1 MDQGTAFWTLPGPA
15 RFVGEVVGKVLS
27 ARRGLVGIAL
37 PERVPDGLLG
47 AVRESLLDRGSGRV
61 VRVRAG
67 EGLFARSIAHG
78 LAHAAGARNASVRN
92 VSALAAAPEVSA
104 TTFLIDGIGA
114 ADWPRWSA
122 FLRSFASASAET
134 DRTLAPVLAVCR
146 PVGIARRDAVH
157 LFEAGEA
164 AWRGCVSPLDMRMHV
179 GLLRS
184 HRGSEPLL
192 ERVAAETIVRVA
204 LWDPA
209 VAEAL
214 AALDARRLA
223 DPDQIVAA
231 AQQGGTDEAP
241 CWENGL
247 ADLWDGRPTLHVA
260 ACRGKAG
267 AAELRRRAWAAQA
280 QHVLPFVDEVLACF
294 IERYRPTLEA
304 ALPLPVPIRRG
315 TLHVVVPE
323 DLEIASLWR
332 LLAEQIPPAE
342 AAFLKS
348 VLAMRNLVA
357 HHQTVKAD
365 LLAAA
370 SEAWER
376 IRAERDAVPGWA
388 WPRCG
393 QRLEFVV
400 GRAPADALAP
410 APKSAPGAAFAA
422 LARLVQQRLAAGE
435 DAVVDAADLAPA
447 VLERL
452 AALMPSDI
460 EVVRPVTR
468 EAERGRAA

>member
-1 MDQGTAFWTLPGPA
+1 MDRETAFWSLPGPA
-15 RFVGEVVGKVLS
+15 RFVGEVVAKVLS

-37 PERVPDGLLG
+37 PALVPQGLLA

-67 EGLFARSIAHG
+67 EAMFARSIAHG
-78 LAHAAGARNASVRN
+78 LAHAAGVRDASVRT
-92 VSALAAAPEVSA
+92 VSALAAAPEASA
-104 TTFLIDGIGA
+104 TTFLIDGIA
-114 ADWPRWSA
+114 AGDWPRWSA
-122 FLRSFASASAET
+122 FLRSFAAASAET

-146 PVGIARRDAVH
+146 PLGIARRDAAH
-157 LFEAGEA
+157 LFEAGET

-184 HRGSEPLL
+184 HHGAEPLL
-192 ERVAAETIVRVA
+192 ERVAAETVVRVA

-209 VAEAL
+209 IAEAL
-214 AALDARRLA
+214 AVLDARRLV
-223 DPDQIVAA
+223 DPEEIIKAVMQS
-231 AQQGGTDEAP
+231 GTDDTP

-247 ADLWDGRPTLHVA
+247 ADLWDGRPVLHVS

-267 AAELRRRAWAAQA
+267 AAEIRRRAWAAQA

-294 IERYRPTLEA
+294 VDRYRPVLEA

-315 TLHVVVPE
+315 TMHVVVPE

-332 LLAEQIPPAE
+332 LLADRLPPAE
-342 AAFLKS
+342 GAFLQS

-357 HHQTVKAD
+357 HHQTVQPDVLAGASKA
-365 LLAAA
+365 
-370 SEAWER
+370 WVG

-393 QRLEFVV
+393 QRLEFVS
-400 GRAPADALAP
+400 GNAPSGALAP
-410 APKSAPGAAFAA
+410 DGGATPGAAFAA
-422 LARLVQQRLAAGE
+422 LSRQVQLRLAAGE
-435 DAVVDAADLAPA
+435 DAIVDAAALAPA
-447 VLERL
+447 DLERL
-452 AALMPSDI
+452 AALVPSDI
-460 EVVRPVTR
+460 EVVRP
-468 EAERGRAA
+468 ALP

>member
-1 MDQGTAFWTLPGPA
+1 MDRETAFWSLPGPA
-15 RFVGEVVGKVLS
+15 RFVGEVVAKVLS

-37 PERVPDGLLG
+37 PAQAPQGLLA

-67 EGLFARSIAHG
+67 EAMFARSIAHG
-78 LAHAAGARNASVRN
+78 LAHAAGVRDASVRT
-92 VSALAAAPEVSA
+92 VSALAAASEASA
-104 TTFLIDGIGA
+104 TTFLIDGIA
-114 ADWPRWSA
+114 AGDWPRWSA
-122 FLRSFASASAET
+122 FLRSFAAASAET

-146 PVGIARRDAVH
+146 PLGIARRDAAH
-157 LFEAGEA
+157 LFEAGET

-184 HRGSEPLL
+184 HQGSEPLL
-192 ERVAAETIVRVA
+192 ERVAAETVVRVA

-214 AALDARRLA
+214 VVLEAARLV
-223 DPDQIVAA
+223 DPDQIVQAIM
-231 AQQGGTDEAP
+231 QSGTDETP

-247 ADLWDGRPTLHVA
+247 ADLWDGRPALHVS

-267 AAELRRRAWAAQA
+267 AAEIRRRVWAAQA
-280 QHVLPFVDEVLACF
+280 QHVLPFIDEVLACF
-294 IERYRPTLEA
+294 VDRYRPVLEA

-323 DLEIASLWR
+323 DLEISSLSR

-342 AAFLKS
+342 VAFLRS
-348 VLAMRNLVA
+348 VVTMRNLVA
-357 HHQTVKAD
+357 HHQTVKPGM
-365 LLAAA
+365 LAQA
-370 SEAWER
+370 SEAWEA

-400 GRAPADALAP
+400 DRAPADAIAP
-410 APKSAPGAAFAA
+410 DPAAAPGAAFAA
-422 LARLVQQRLAAGE
+422 LSRQVQLRLAAGE
-435 DAVVDAADLAPA
+435 HAVVNAADLAPA
-447 VLERL
+447 DLDRL
-452 AALMPSDI
+452 AALVPSDI
-460 EVVRPVTR
+460 EVVRPVPPQGEKR
-468 EAERGRAA
+468 RAA

>member
-1 MDQGTAFWTLPGPA
+1 MDRETAFWSLPGPA
-15 RFVGEVVGKVLS
+15 RFVGEVVAKVLS

-37 PERVPDGLLG
+37 PAQAPQGLLA

-67 EGLFARSIAHG
+67 KGMFARSIAHG
-78 LAHAAGARNASVRN
+78 LAHAAGVRDASVRT
-92 VSALAAAPEVSA
+92 VSALAAAPEASA
-104 TTFLIDGIGA
+104 TTFLIDGIAA

-122 FLRSFASASAET
+122 FLRSFAAASSET

-146 PVGIARRDAVH
+146 PLRIARRDAAH
-157 LFEAGEA
+157 LFEAGET

-184 HRGSEPLL
+184 HHGAEPLL
-192 ERVAAETIVRVA
+192 ERVAAETVVRVA
-204 LWDPA
+204 LWDPS

-214 AALDARRLA
+214 AVLDAQRLV
-223 DPDQIVAA
+223 DPEEIIKAVIQS
-231 AQQGGTDEAP
+231 GTDETP

-247 ADLWDGRPTLHVA
+247 ADLWDGRPAIHVS

-267 AAELRRRAWAAQA
+267 AAEIRRRVWAAQA

-294 IERYRPTLEA
+294 VERYRPALEA

-315 TLHVVVPE
+315 TMHVVVPE
-323 DLEIASLWR
+323 DLEIASLSR

-342 AAFLKS
+342 AAFLKQ
-348 VLAMRNLVA
+348 VVGMRNLVA
-357 HHQTVKAD
+357 HHQTVKPD
-365 LLAAA
+365 VLAKA
-370 SEAWER
+370 SEVWEA

-388 WPRCG
+388 WPRCA

-400 GRAPADALAP
+400 GRVPADALAP
-410 APKSAPGAAFAA
+410 DPVATPGAAFAV
-422 LARLVQQRLAAGE
+422 LSRQVQMRLAAGE
-435 DAVVDAADLAPA
+435 DAVVDAAELAPA
-447 VLERL
+447 LLERL
-452 AALMPSDI
+452 AALVPSDI
-460 EVVRPVTR
+460 EVVRP
-468 EAERGRAA
+468 ALP